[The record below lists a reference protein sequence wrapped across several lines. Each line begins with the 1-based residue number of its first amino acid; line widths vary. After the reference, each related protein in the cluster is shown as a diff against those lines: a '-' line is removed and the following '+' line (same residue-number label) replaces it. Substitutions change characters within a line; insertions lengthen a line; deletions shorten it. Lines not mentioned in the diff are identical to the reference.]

1 MHQGLWEIL
10 SASEDE
16 GKKPEADEKEKARMQ
31 DMQYKAYSTLIL
43 NLTDKVLKEVSKE
56 DSASGVWKKLES
68 LYMTKSLANRL
79 HLK

>member
-16 GKKPEADEKEKARMQ
+16 EKKSGTDKKEKARMQ

-43 NLTDKVLKEVSKE
+43 NLTDRVLRKVSKE
-56 DSASGVWKKLES
+56 DSGAWEKLE
-68 LYMTKSLANRL
+68 
-79 HLK
+79 